1 MNKQELLTL
10 KMFSFTDNFT
20 FKKSAEEYSKL
31 VMIKIIK
38 RQIFN
43 SIFRVN
49 KYKLKYELCY
59 FEPFLNIISCFGFF
73 FLLYAKLG
81 FLLPELNDKK
91 YLEIIF
97 RGQTTL

>member
-38 RQIFN
+38 RQLSN
-43 SIFRVN
+43 SIFQAN
-49 KYKLKYELCY
+49 KLKLKYELCY
-59 FEPFLNIISCFGFF
+59 IEPFLNIISCFEFF
-73 FLLYAKLG
+73 FLLCAKLG
-81 FLLPELNDKK
+81 FRFPELNDKK
-91 YLEIIF
+91 YLAIIF